1 MSINKNSDNITVQYK
16 DAGGKAIKDFNGKK
30 VVYKEEWDD
39 DVGFGSSAVRY
50 VTTEV
55 GPNIKK
61 NELHKFS
68 SFNTIFTLAC
78 LTIDEIN
85 NPYSLRIK
93 TPNKVILRNGGSSK
107 SKFVTQYDR
116 PLEGGAT
123 AAREFFITDV
133 EIQTVVAP
141 NPKTKHTNAYK
152 INFTV
157 VEPYSL
163 GTFIETIRS
172 VAAASGHK
180 NHTAAPYC
188 LILEFKGYDQAGK
201 EYTVEQTKR
210 VIPMKIIQ
218 IDFEANQS
226 GSTYSCQA
234 VGWSEQALDGVIQ
247 TIQTDIK
254 IQGKTVQEMLQVS
267 LQEQLNKIKKKRND
281 EEELVKHQI
290 DDYIINFPTQE
301 VLQRRK
307 NNITTDTDTANKG
320 KMNPDEQRKSLV
332 GTNTDVKSDLNGI
345 SYKQTN
351 DSLNEIGKFKI
362 LVNES
367 QIKDIT
373 ERLVYDRNKK
383 IVDTAQVAKD
393 LKKGILNFKSGTNI
407 ENIITNVIIFS
418 EYAAKSL
425 NDSSGKSEIN
435 WFRIIPRTFII
446 KDDDIMKKYGRYP
459 YLYVFDVVTYP
470 VHESVFA
477 KPNAKTDVKDFE
489 TQLVK
494 EYDYYYTGKNLDIL
508 DFQLKYNMAFLAVL
522 PADAAKSKSR
532 DDDKTRA
539 SKDGNNTLDDKSGD
553 TSDSNTASGTTITGV
568 VRRQFNQYEVID
580 GLSDEQRLALEF
592 NEAII
597 HSNADLV
604 QINLSILGD
613 PYYIADSGTGN
624 YYANVTEDPTGK
636 PSKFVNKDGAME
648 GTFSGVYIAI
658 NFRTPLDYNSNG
670 QMMMR
675 DTASQAEK
683 FIPVPA
689 FSGIY
694 RVNMVT
700 HSFQG
705 GLFKQELQ
713 CNRLAN
719 QEVKKKPEKNNKSI
733 LPGDGKTFNAD
744 SADEGTGGTGA

>member
-1 MSINKNSDNITVQYK
+1 MSINKNSDNITVQFK
-16 DAGGKAIKDFNGKK
+16 DAGGRAIKDFNGKK
-30 VVYKEEWDD
+30 VVYKEERDD
-39 DVGFGSSAVRY
+39 DGGVRY

-85 NPYSLRIK
+85 NPYNLRVK

-116 PLEGGAT
+116 PLEGGSA
-123 AAREFFITDV
+123 AAREFFISDV

-163 GTFIETIRS
+163 GTFIETLRS

-180 NHTAAPYC
+180 NHTVAPYC
-188 LILEFKGYDQAGK
+188 LTLEFKGYDQSGK
-201 EYTVEQTKR
+201 EYSVEQTKR
-210 VIPMKIIQ
+210 VIPMKIVQ
-218 IDFEANQS
+218 IEFEANQS
-226 GSTYSCQA
+226 GSIYSCQA
-234 VGWSEQALDGVIQ
+234 TGWSEQALDGAIQ
-247 TIQTDIK
+247 TIQTEVKIK
-254 IQGKTVQEMLQVS
+254 GKTVQEMLQVS
-267 LQEQLNKIKKKRND
+267 LQEQLNQIKKKRNK

-290 DDYIINFPTQE
+290 DDYIINFPTKE
-301 VLQRRK
+301 ALQSRK
-307 NNITTDTDTANKG
+307 NNITTSSDQDNKG
-320 KMNPDEQRKSLV
+320 KMTADEQRKALV
-332 GTNTDVKSDLNGI
+332 GTNTVVKSDANGI

-362 LVNES
+362 LVNKS
-367 QIKDIT
+367 QIKDMT
-373 ERLVYDRNKK
+373 DKLVYDSKKK
-383 IVDTAQVAKD
+383 IEITSQVAKE
-393 LKKGILNFKSGTNI
+393 LKSYTLNFKAGTNI
-407 ENIITNVIIFS
+407 ENMITNVIIFS

-425 NDSSGKSEIN
+425 KDSSGKSEID
-435 WFRIIPRTFII
+435 WFKIVTRTFII
-446 KDDDIMKKYGRYP
+446 QDEEILKKYGRYP
-459 YLYVFDVVTYP
+459 YLYVYDVIQYP

-477 KPNAKTDVKDFE
+477 KPNTKTDVANFE

-494 EYDYYYTGKNLDIL
+494 EYDYYYTGKNTDIL
-508 DFQLKYNMAFLAVL
+508 DFQLKYNMAFLTVL

-532 DDDKTRA
+532 EDDKTRA
-539 SKDGNNTLDDKSGD
+539 EKDGTNSLDEQSGD
-553 TSDSNTASGTTITGV
+553 TADSNTGSGTTITGV

-592 NEAII
+592 NEAVIN
-597 HSNADLV
+597 SNADLV

-613 PYYIADSGTGN
+613 PYYIADSGSGN

-658 NFRTPLDYNSNG
+658 NFRTPIDYNSNG

-675 DTASQAEK
+675 DTASQAER

-700 HSFQG
+700 HTFQG

-719 QEVKKKPEKNNKSI
+719 QEIKKKPEKNNKAISTDTI
-733 LPGDGKTFNAD
+733 VSPDDSFNQSVGD
-744 SADEGTGGTGA
+744 SR

>member
-1 MSINKNSDNITVQYK
+1 MSINKNSDNITVQFK
-16 DAGGKAIKDFNGKK
+16 DAGGRVIKDFNGKK
-30 VVYKEEWDD
+30 VIYKEERDD
-39 DVGFGSSAVRY
+39 DGGVRY

-85 NPYSLRIK
+85 NPYNLRVK

-116 PLEGGAT
+116 PLEGGSA
-123 AAREFFITDV
+123 AAREFFISDV

-163 GTFIETIRS
+163 GTFIETLRS

-180 NHTAAPYC
+180 NHTVAPYC
-188 LILEFKGYDQAGK
+188 LTLEFKGYDQSGK
-201 EYTVEQTKR
+201 EYSVEQTKR
-210 VIPMKIIQ
+210 VIPMKIVQ
-218 IDFEANQS
+218 IEFEASQS
-226 GSTYSCQA
+226 GSIYNCQA
-234 VGWSEQALDGVIQ
+234 TGWSEQALDGAIQ
-247 TIQTDIK
+247 TIQTEVKIK
-254 IQGKTVQEMLQVS
+254 GKTVQEMLQVS
-267 LQEQLNKIKKKRND
+267 LQEQLNQIKRKRNK

-290 DDYIINFPTQE
+290 DDYIINFPTKE
-301 VLQRRK
+301 ALQSRK
-307 NNITTDTDTANKG
+307 NNITTSGDQDNKG
-320 KMNPDEQRKSLV
+320 KMTADEQRKALV
-332 GTNTDVKSDLNGI
+332 GTNTTVKSDANGI

-351 DSLNEIGKFKI
+351 DSLNDIGKFKI

-367 QIKDIT
+367 QIKDMT
-373 ERLVYDRNKK
+373 DKLVYDSKKK
-383 IVDTAQVAKD
+383 IEITSQVAKE
-393 LKKGILNFKSGTNI
+393 LKSYTLNFKAGTNI
-407 ENIITNVIIFS
+407 ENMITNVIIFS

-425 NDSSGKSEIN
+425 KDSSGKSEID
-435 WFRIIPRTFII
+435 WFKIVTRTFII
-446 KDDDIMKKYGRYP
+446 QDEEILKKYGRYP
-459 YLYVFDVVTYP
+459 YLYVYDVIQYP

-477 KPNAKTDVKDFE
+477 KPNTKTDVANFE

-494 EYDYYYTGKNLDIL
+494 EYDYYYTGKNTDIL
-508 DFQLKYNMAFLAVL
+508 DFQLKYNMAFLTVL

-532 DDDKTRA
+532 EDDKTRA
-539 SKDGNNTLDDKSGD
+539 EKDGTNSLDEQSGD
-553 TSDSNTASGTTITGV
+553 TADSNTGSGTTITGV

-592 NEAII
+592 NEAVIN
-597 HSNADLV
+597 SNADLV

-613 PYYIADSGTGN
+613 PYYIADSGSGN

-658 NFRTPLDYNSNG
+658 NFRTPIDYNSNG

-675 DTASQAEK
+675 DTASQAER

-700 HSFQG
+700 HTFQG

-719 QEVKKKPEKNNKSI
+719 QEIKKKPEKNNKAISTDTTVSPDDS
-733 LPGDGKTFNAD
+733 LNQSVGD
-744 SADEGTGGTGA
+744 SR

>member
-1 MSINKNSDNITVQYK
+1 MSINKNSDNITVQFK
-16 DAGGKAIKDFNGKK
+16 DAGGRAIKDFNGKK
-30 VVYKEEWDD
+30 VIYKEERDD
-39 DVGFGSSAVRY
+39 DGGVRY

-85 NPYSLRIK
+85 NPYNLRVK

-116 PLEGGAT
+116 PLEGGSA
-123 AAREFFITDV
+123 AAREFFISDV

-163 GTFIETIRS
+163 GTFIETLRS

-180 NHTAAPYC
+180 NHTVAPYC
-188 LILEFKGYDQAGK
+188 LTLEFKGYDQSGK
-201 EYTVEQTKR
+201 EYSVEQTKR
-210 VIPMKIIQ
+210 VIPMKIVQ
-218 IDFEANQS
+218 IEFEASQS
-226 GSTYSCQA
+226 GSIYNCQA
-234 VGWSEQALDGVIQ
+234 TGWSEQALDGAIQ
-247 TIQTDIK
+247 TIQTEVKIK
-254 IQGKTVQEMLQVS
+254 GKTVQEMLQVS
-267 LQEQLNKIKKKRND
+267 LQEQLNQIKRKRNK

-290 DDYIINFPTQE
+290 DDYIINFPTKE
-301 VLQRRK
+301 ALQSRK
-307 NNITTDTDTANKG
+307 NNITTSGDQDNKG
-320 KMNPDEQRKSLV
+320 KMTADEQRKALV
-332 GTNTDVKSDLNGI
+332 GTNTTVKSDANGI

-351 DSLNEIGKFKI
+351 DSLNDIGKFKI

-367 QIKDIT
+367 QIKDMT
-373 ERLVYDRNKK
+373 DKLVYDSKKK
-383 IVDTAQVAKD
+383 IEITSQVAKE
-393 LKKGILNFKSGTNI
+393 LKSYTLNFKAGTNI
-407 ENIITNVIIFS
+407 ENMITNVIIFS

-425 NDSSGKSEIN
+425 KDSSGKSEID
-435 WFRIIPRTFII
+435 WFKIVTRTFII
-446 KDDDIMKKYGRYP
+446 QDEEILKKYGRYP
-459 YLYVFDVVTYP
+459 YLYVYDVIQYP

-477 KPNAKTDVKDFE
+477 KPNTKTDVANFE

-494 EYDYYYTGKNLDIL
+494 EYDYYYTGKNTDIL
-508 DFQLKYNMAFLAVL
+508 DFQLKYNMAFLTVL

-532 DDDKTRA
+532 EDDKTRA
-539 SKDGNNTLDDKSGD
+539 EKDGTNSLDEQSGD
-553 TSDSNTASGTTITGV
+553 TADSNTGSGTTITGV

-592 NEAII
+592 NEAVIN
-597 HSNADLV
+597 SNADLV

-613 PYYIADSGTGN
+613 PYYIADSGSGN

-658 NFRTPLDYNSNG
+658 NFRTPIDYNSNG

-675 DTASQAEK
+675 DTASQAER

-700 HSFQG
+700 HTFQG

-719 QEVKKKPEKNNKSI
+719 QEIKKKPEKNNKAISTDTTVSPDDS
-733 LPGDGKTFNAD
+733 LNQSVGD
-744 SADEGTGGTGA
+744 SR